1 MIKKSI
7 EEFKNKY
14 PTFELEQFIEAY
26 LEGESR
32 EVLSSKFNIG
42 EMPLRMFA
50 RSLGLEWIKS
60 KRHASMLE
68 FRYNLSLEN
77 NILDV
82 NLVKELEAENK
93 ILSTQN
99 RKLYQSLTLARD
111 TNNALRKESR
121 NEARTGDVYE
131 DILNEFKNNIDNIN
145 YGEIIYQTLSVK
157 TPTVLKDGLV
167 LVLSDAHW
175 GDICKQEVC
184 NNTFNYSVAERRLN
198 YMVDKV
204 IQYPV
209 QSKTLIV
216 TELLDI
222 LKGIIHF
229 GAMTSE
235 VGLTESMLQV
245 VQVYSRMYDK
255 LARYY
260 DNIDVYVT
268 NSNHDRVFEKP
279 VSHNKRDNF
288 GIMLMKMVDMMLKAK
303 GIGNVK
309 FHYTENEY
317 HLVNINTANVLV
329 THGDVIRTY
338 KPSSQAERT
347 KLQAICLG
355 LFGDTYTHCVSGH
368 LHNASSHSNEFGG
381 WNIVNGSLVGSSEYG
396 NTNGF
401 TSIKPSQ
408 TILFID
414 MNGNIEHCSFVDLSG
429 V

>member
-1 MIKKSI
+1 MIKNIIKEM
-7 EEFKNKY
+7 EEKY
-14 PTFELEQFIEAY
+14 IGFIFNNFIEDYIA
-26 LEGESR
+26 GESR
-32 EVLSSKFNIG
+32 EKLSQKHKVT
-42 EMPLRMFA
+42 ELPLRLFCSKLGLDFVKSKRA
-50 RSLGLEWIKS
+50 SSFDEFKYKLGLENGEDLK
-60 KRHASMLE
+60 
-68 FRYNLSLEN
+68 
-77 NILDV
+77 
-82 NLVKELEAENK
+82 LVKELEKDIET
-93 ILSTQN
+93 LSKKN

-111 TNNALRKESR
+111 EACALRRESR
-121 NEARTGDVYE
+121 QEARTGDVYE
-131 DILNEFKNNIDNIN
+131 DMLNEFKNSIDTFKVDKTIT
-145 YGEIIYQTLSVK
+145 ISLPVK
-157 TPTVLKDGLV
+157 TPAVLKDGLV
-167 LVLSDAHW
+167 LVLSDAHF
-175 GDICKQEVC
+175 GDVCKQEVC

-209 QSKTLIV
+209 QSKNLIV

-229 GAMTSE
+229 GAMTTE

-255 LARYY
+255 LSRYY
-260 DNIDVYVT
+260 DNINVYVT

-303 GIGNVK
+303 GIDNVK

-317 HLVNINTANVLV
+317 HLVNINSANVLV

-368 LHNASSHSNEFGG
+368 LHQASSHSNEFGG

-414 MNGNIEHCSFVDLSG
+414 MYGSIEHCSFVDLSG